1 MNYQGDN
8 PNAPQER
15 QQTATGYQ
23 QSGTQQGTPQQ
34 SQGFQQSG
42 RTGTNPQQQYQQQY
56 QQSPQ
61 GGQQQPG
68 YQQQQPGGQQ
78 TTYAQSHGASQM
90 SQPGT
95 GQQMG
100 GMGAQQAAPQGA
112 MQQQQQAGGRGG
124 RQRPQFSPATVDE
137 VIRTDVVT
145 AQRDTPIATVAGK
158 MAEKNVGDVI
168 VVEDDGQTPV
178 GIVTDRKVAL
188 ALEQTPDIAERKAD
202 DLVSGDLVTGTTE
215 MTVFDALE
223 RLSQEDIRRL
233 PIVDQDGKLQGIVT
247 LDDILILFGNQ
258 LQNAVD
264 IIGTQAERVK

>member
-42 RTGTNPQQQYQQQY
+42 RTGRNPQQQYQQQY

-78 TTYAQSHGASQM
+78 TTYAQSTGTGQM

-100 GMGAQQAAPQGA
+100 GMGGQQAAPQG
-112 MQQQQQAGGRGG
+112 MMQQQQAGGRGG

-178 GIVTDRKVAL
+178 GIITDRKVAL